1 MEITSIAPLVL
12 LLPFLMFIF
21 LGLTAHKF
29 SGQTSAK
36 IGTTA
41 FGIVAILCYY
51 IAGQYFF
58 GNFSVTDANGFE
70 VFNKTGEVYNQMT
83 IFNWTWMQMTENL
96 VIHIGFYLD
105 PISAMMLVVIAT
117 VSLMVHIYSYGY
129 MFEHGHF
136 DEGMSRYYAVLSLF
150 SFAMLGLVLATNIF
164 QMYIFWELVGVSS
177 FLLIGY
183 YFFKPAAVSAC
194 KKAFIVTRFADMFF
208 LIGILILS
216 YHTQTFDFDKLNA
229 DNAKL
234 VIESFAITEGCRGI
248 TFLGFPL
255 ITIATFCIFLG
266 GAGKS
271 AMFPFHIWLP
281 DAMEGPTPSSALIHA
296 ATMVVAGVFLV
307 ARLFPVYSFSAPEVL
322 NAICYIGA
330 FTALFAA
337 IIAVAQT
344 DIKRVL
350 AFSTISQIAYMMV
363 ALGVARF
370 GNHETELGFTASMM
384 HLFTH
389 AMFKAMLFLCCG
401 CIIHCVESNEMSKMG
416 GLWKY
421 MPKTAWCFL
430 IGCLAI
436 AGIPPFS
443 GFFSKGEILSACM
456 ENGYTAIY
464 VVMTF
469 TAGLTAFYMFRLF
482 FHIFFYEEN
491 PEYATSHHKPH
502 DQGWQMTLPLIVFAV
517 VTVVFFLLPGFNKAI
532 TATRTEMEMPTNWT
546 VEGISIAVALLGIGI
561 AYLLYF
567 KKNEKPANIMAKCPA
582 LCEFVYNRMKIDEIW
597 YGITR
602 SFIFGVICKAIA
614 WFDHN
619 CIDGFMNFCAF
630 VTQKTS
636 LGTKDAQSGNVQQYV
651 WVFIMGVITIAFLA
665 LY

>member
-1 MEITSIAPLVL
+1 MEITSLAPWVL

-58 GNFSVTDANGFE
+58 GHFSVTDSTGFE

-96 VIHIGFYLD
+96 TIHIGFYLD
-105 PISAMMLVVIAT
+105 PISAM
-117 VSLMVHIYSYGY
+117 

-208 LIGILILS
+208 LIGILVLS

-234 VIESFAITEGCRGI
+234 VLDSFAITGESRGI

-255 ITIATFCIFLG
+255 ITIATFFIFLG

-296 ATMVVAGVFLV
+296 ATLVVAGVFLG

-370 GNHETELGFTASMM
+370 GNHESELGFTASMM

-464 VVMTF
+464 VVMTL

-491 PEYATSHHKPH
+491 PEYATMHHKPH

-517 VTVVFFLLPGFNKAI
+517 LTIGFFLLPGFNKAI

-561 AYLLYF
+561 AFVLYY
-567 KKNEKPANIMAKCPA
+567 KKNQKPANIMAKCPA

-602 SFIFGVICKAIA
+602 SFIFGVICKWIA

-619 CIDGFMNFCAF
+619 CIDGFMNLCAWI
-630 VTQKTS
+630 TQKVS
-636 LGTKDAQSGNVQQYV
+636 FATKDVQSGNVQQYV
-651 WVFIMGVITIAFLA
+651 WVFIMGVVTIAFLA

>member
-1 MEITSIAPLVL
+1 MEISSIAPIVL

-29 SGQTSAK
+29 TGKTSGI
-36 IGTTA
+36 IGTVG
-41 FGIVAILCYY
+41 FSIVAILCYY
-51 IAGQYFF
+51 IAGRYFF
-58 GNFSVTDANGFE
+58 GEITDMNGVQNIANGEF
-70 VFNKTGEVYNQMT
+70 QQQT
-83 IFNWTWMQMTENL
+83 IFNMEWMKMTPTL
-96 VIHIGFYLD
+96 IIHIGFYLD

-117 VSLMVHIYSYGY
+117 VSLMVHIYSFGY
-129 MFEHGHF
+129 MFEHGHY

-208 LIGILILS
+208 LIGILVLS
-216 YHTQTFDFDKLNA
+216 YHTQTFDFDQLNA
-229 DNAKL
+229 NDAQL
-234 VIESFAITEGCRGI
+234 VRSAFDISANSRGI
-248 TFLGFPL
+248 EFLGFPL

-307 ARLFPVYSFSAPEVL
+307 ARLFPVYSFAAPEVL
-322 NAICYIGA
+322 NAITYIGA

-337 IIAVAQT
+337 VIAVAQT

-363 ALGVARF
+363 ALGVARMD
-370 GNHETELGFTASMM
+370 ESLGFTASMW

-401 CIIHCVESNEMSKMG
+401 CIIHCVESNEMAKMG
-416 GLWKY
+416 GLKKY
-421 MPKTAWCFL
+421 MPLTCICFF

-436 AGIPPFS
+436 SGIPPFS

-456 ENGYTAIY
+456 ENGYMGIY
-464 VVMTF
+464 VVMTL

-491 PEYATSHHKPH
+491 AEYATAEHKPH
-502 DQGWQMTLPLIVFAV
+502 DQGWSMSLPLVVFAV
-517 VTVVFFLLPGFNKAI
+517 YTCICGFFPFSKLV
-532 TATRTEMEMPTNWT
+532 TATHSPIEMETNWT
-546 VEGISIAVALLGIGI
+546 VEGISLTIAVIGI
-561 AYLLYF
+561 AIAWFLYY
-567 KKNEKPANIMAKCPA
+567 KKNDMPAKIMAKCQG
-582 LCEFVYNRMKIDEIW
+582 LCTAAYHRFYIDEIW

-602 SFIFGVICKAIA
+602 NVIFGVICNAIA

-619 CIDGFMNFCAF
+619 CIDGFMNLMAWI
-630 VTQKTS
+630 TRKTS
-636 LGTKDAQSGNVQQYV
+636 LETKEAQSGNVQQYV
-651 WVFIMGVITIAFLA
+651 WVFIMGVVTIAFLA